1 MTAEPVVLDTDVA
14 SLSLK
19 GKLPPDVLHLLAS
32 RIPLITFV
40 TLAELTRWVEQR
52 RWGTPRR
59 ERLAHWLLGKHVL
72 HSDDDVARTWD
83 TITAYAYL
91 RGRPRPTNDT
101 WVAACCLAYDLPL
114 ATRNIKDFQDFAAH
128 EGLRILGG

>member
-1 MTAEPVVLDTDVA
+1 MTSEPVVLDTDVA

-19 GKLPPDVLHLLAS
+19 GKLPPKVLRLLSGRA
-32 RIPLITFV
+32 PLLTFV

-52 RWGTPRR
+52 QWGAHRR
-59 ERLAHWLLGKHVL
+59 ELLARWLVGKHVL
-72 HSDDDVARTWD
+72 HSDDDVARTWG

-101 WVAACCLAYDLPL
+101 WIPACCLAYDLPL
-114 ATRNIKDFQDFAAH
+114 ATRNVKDFEDFAEH